1 MVFAVHCQRFGCFA
15 ARIALIACFVFAGI
29 QLSTSVQAQDF
40 ETKAPYAFLL
50 DVETGSVLLDKKSKE
65 PMPPSSM
72 VKLMTMAVV
81 FDMLKEGRI
90 SITDEF
96 LISEDAWRRGGA
108 VSGGSTMFAE
118 LNSKI
123 ALSDLI
129 PGVVV
134 QSGNDASIAIA
145 EGLAGSESGFSRLMN
160 AKAQEIGLT
169 GSNFT
174 NATGLPDPEM
184 HVTARDLA
192 KLALYI
198 IKEHPT
204 YYSYYSMEDFTWNG
218 VRQRN
223 RNPLLGM
230 GIGADGLKTGHT
242 AEAGYGLVGSAVQD
256 GRRLILVI
264 NGLSSMRDRREEAR
278 KLLLWGFRAFD
289 KATLFDAGE
298 TAGYVSVFGG
308 MQGRL
313 PVAGK
318 GPIHLLVPKG
328 AQPDLRA
335 RIVYQGPV
343 DAPVEKGARI
353 ASLHVYDGDS
363 ELLSVPL
370 YAQEDVDVGPLHK
383 RALDSALA
391 LLKQLW
397 RQYF

>member
-1 MVFAVHCQRFGCFA
+1 MVFVLYCKRFGRFA
-15 ARIALIACFVFAGI
+15 TRIALIACLALAGTW
-29 QLSTSVQAQDF
+29 LSPSAWAQDF

-50 DVETGSVLLDKKSKE
+50 DVETGSVLLDKKSNE

-81 FDMLKEGRI
+81 FDMLKEGQL

-134 QSGNDASIAIA
+134 QSGNDAAIAIA
-145 EGLAGSESGFSRLMN
+145 EGLAGTEPGFARLMN
-160 AKAQEIGLT
+160 AKAQDIGLT

-192 KLALYI
+192 KIALYI
-198 IKEHPT
+198 IEQHPT
-204 YYSYYSMEDFTWNG
+204 YYSYYGMEDFTWNG

-223 RNPLLGM
+223 RNPLLSM

-242 AEAGYGLVGSAVQD
+242 KEAGYGLVGSAVQD
-256 GRRLILVI
+256 GRRLLLVV
-264 NGLSSMRDRREEAR
+264 NGLSSMRERREEAR

-298 TAGYVSVFGG
+298 TAGNVSVFGG
-308 MQGRL
+308 TVGRVG
-313 PVAGK
+313 VAGK
-318 GPIHLLVPKG
+318 GPIHLLIPKG

-343 DAPVEKGARI
+343 SAPIEKGARI
-353 ASLHVYDGDS
+353 ANLRVYDGES
-363 ELLSVPL
+363 ELLNAPL

-383 RALDSALA
+383 RAMDAALA
-391 LLKQLW
+391 LLKQMW